1 MAGHTLSKSTFIRA
15 RQCTK
20 SLYLNKFYGKM
31 RDRISPEQMAKFRR
45 GTDIGKLARD
55 LYPGG
60 VDMSPRSPT
69 QYQKKSEETAQAIL
83 NPAISVIYEAV
94 VQYNGVLIMLDILV
108 RDEDGWIAYEVK
120 SSLSIS
126 ETYLTD
132 AALQYYVL
140 HGAEIKIHDFHLII
154 MNKEYVFDGEL
165 ILDKLFTSIS
175 VLESVQSRCLEIE
188 TDILLFKET
197 LASGNIP
204 DIDIGMQCSQPY
216 PCDFKGF
223 CWKNI
228 PRKSILNLSRFPV
241 EQLFDML
248 NNGISQP
255 DQIPGKFIQ
264 NDVQLEIIQ
273 SYNTEKPYWNKK
285 FIREQLSPV
294 HESNTV
300 FVKFVLNNPAL
311 PYAIG
316 AKPYQPQLLAL
327 AITSNG
333 QQTVTNFFHQNSF
346 VNDESILQKINELTN
361 SFQYIMVYDAY
372 DILKFL
378 AYQYNNELSCS
389 IRNKII
395 DLKEIMQKADF
406 YHPFIDSQLE
416 LGEVTSILLPK
427 SKQLKNETY
436 LVSDI
441 LSNPTGN
448 YALIYSL
455 KQFVINLKQLI
466 NFLLL
471 IDHEKVTESNNPE

>member
-20 SLYLNKFYGKM
+20 SLYLNKFHSNL

-45 GTDIGKLARD
+45 GTDIGRLARD

-69 QYQKKSEETAQAIL
+69 QYQKKAEETAQAIL

-108 RDEDGWIAYEVK
+108 RDKDGWNGYEVK

-140 HGAEIKIHDFHLII
+140 HGAGIKIHDFHLII

-165 ILDKLFTSIS
+165 ILNELFTNIS
-175 VLESVQSRCLEIE
+175 VLESVKSRSKEIE
-188 TDILLFKET
+188 ADIVLFKET
-197 LASGNIP
+197 LASGKIP
-204 DIDIGMQCSQPY
+204 DIKIGMQCNKPY

-223 CWKNI
+223 CWKDI
-228 PRKSILNLSRFPV
+228 PRKSVLNLSLFPV
-241 EQLFDML
+241 EQLFEMFKK
-248 NNGISQP
+248 GIIQP
-255 DQIPGKFIQ
+255 DQIPGEFIQ
-264 NDVQLEIIQ
+264 NDLQLEIIQ
-273 SYNTEKPYWNKK
+273 SYNTGKPYWNKK
-285 FIREQLSPV
+285 FILEQLSSV
-294 HESNTV
+294 HKSNTV

-327 AITSNG
+327 AIDSNG
-333 QQTVTNFFHQNSF
+333 QQTETIFFHQNDSCSGL
-346 VNDESILQKINELTN
+346 SILQKLDELTN
-361 SFQYIMVYDAY
+361 SFQNIVVYDAY

-378 AYQYNNELSCS
+378 AYQQNTALSDS
-389 IRNKII
+389 IREKII
-395 DLKEIMQKADF
+395 DLKEIMQQADF
-406 YHPFIDSQLE
+406 YHPDIDTQLAFS
-416 LGEVTSILLPK
+416 EVTTILLQTT
-427 SKQLKNETY
+427 KQLKNETY

-448 YALIYSL
+448 YALIYSF
-455 KQFVINLKQLI
+455 KQFVINLKHLI

-471 IDHEKVTESNNPE
+471 IDHKTIIESKNPE